1 MESVVYNQKGEK
13 AGSVTLPEAIFGA
26 KWNSDMVHQV
36 VTSVLMSRR
45 NSVAHAKTRG
55 EVSGGGKKPWRQKGT
70 GRARHGSI
78 RSPIWVGGGTTH
90 GPRNDKNFNRKVN
103 QKMLAGALRSI
114 LSKKA
119 KENEI
124 LFVDKFDLKEVKTK
138 NAVSIVKALS
148 GIKGFEMIYKKKN
161 NAICLAIPANDSK
174 LKRSF
179 NNLSNIS
186 VIETRNVNAVD
197 LLNKKF
203 AIFVNPEESLKI
215 LNARLKSK

>member
-1 MESVVYNQKGEK
+1 
-13 AGSVTLPEAIFGA
+13 
-26 KWNSDMVHQV
+26 
-36 VTSVLMSRR
+36 
-45 NSVAHAKTRG
+45 
-55 EVSGGGKKPWRQKGT
+55 
-70 GRARHGSI
+70 
-78 RSPIWVGGGTTH
+78 
-90 GPRNDKNFNRKVN
+90 
-103 QKMLAGALRSI
+103 MLAGALRSI